1 MKFAIPLF
9 LALAL
14 LVPWSVPAA
23 HASEAATDCKTAIE
37 TLAAGIEVHPSEAVV
52 LFQDSLQT
60 NPDCRRQLFMAVI
73 ELTGAESDLLT
84 RLIFVART
92 EFPEADTLFAEAAMS
107 VAPERSVEI
116 REAFAAEPATMK
128 AALTNGAE
136 MDEADSTIAAASRK
150 MDAEIA
156 DAIARV
162 AAKTEGKPWPEQEL
176 ADEPVQFRKPD
187 VVRVSKKFRKADE
200 SSLANTVP
208 VDTHDEREIT
218 PGPVKL
224 DDTWKRANDL
234 RLDES
239 KFAPAD
245 RGTSTAPLQAGA
257 RHIAPAGAVGLPIR
271 PAMPKSSVHY
281 IAPSAE
287 NYRSTIDCESGEDLR
302 PPLVIRPVQTSPTHP
317 R

>member
-9 LALAL
+9 LALVL
-14 LVPWSVPAA
+14 LSPGSVPAT
-23 HASEAATDCKTAIE
+23 HASEAATDCEAAIE

-60 NPDCRRQLFMAVI
+60 NPDCRRQLFMAAV
-73 ELTGAESDLLT
+73 EFTGAEAELLT
-84 RLIFVART
+84 RLIFIART
-92 EFPEADTLFAEAAMS
+92 EFPEDDTLFAEAAMS
-107 VAPERSVEI
+107 VAPERSMEI
-116 REAFAAEPATMK
+116 REAFMAEPATMT
-128 AALTNGAE
+128 AALANGEE
-136 MDEADSTIAAASRK
+136 MAGADSAAAAASQK

-162 AAKTEGKPWPEQEL
+162 AAKTEGKPWPEQQL
-176 ADEPVQFRKPD
+176 AEEPVQFRKPD
-187 VVRVSKKFRKADE
+187 EVRVSKKFREADE

-224 DDTWKRANDL
+224 DDAWKRGNDL

-239 KFAPAD
+239 KFTPGD
-245 RGTSTAPLQAGA
+245 RSASTAPLQAGA
-257 RHIAPAGAVGLPIR
+257 RHIAPAGAVGLPTR
-271 PAMPKSSVHY
+271 PAMPKSSVYY

-287 NYRSTIDCESGEDLR
+287 NYRSTIDYESAEDLR
-302 PPLVIRPVQTSPTHP
+302 PPLVIRPVQTSPTLP

>member
-9 LALAL
+9 LALVL
-14 LVPWSVPAA
+14 LSLGFVPAT
-23 HASEAATDCKTAIE
+23 HASEAATDCDTAIE
-37 TLAAGIEVHPSEAVV
+37 TLAAGIEVHPTEAVV

-60 NPDCRRQLFMAVI
+60 NPACRRQLFTAAV
-73 ELTGAESDLLT
+73 EFTGAEADLLT

-92 EFPEADTLFAEAAMS
+92 EFPEDDTLFAEAAMS
-107 VAPERSVEI
+107 VAPERSMEI
-116 REAFAAEPATMK
+116 REAFMADPGTMT

-136 MDEADSTIAAASRK
+136 TAGADSAVAAASQK

-162 AAKTEGKPWPEQEL
+162 AAKTEGKPWPEQQL
-176 ADEPVQFRKPD
+176 ADEPLQFRKPD
-187 VVRVSKKFRKADE
+187 EVRVSKKFREADE

-239 KFAPAD
+239 KFTPGD
-245 RGTSTAPLQAGA
+245 RSASTGPRQAGA
-257 RHIAPAGAVGLPIR
+257 RHIAPAGPVGLPMR
-271 PAMPKSSVHY
+271 PTLPKSSVYY
-281 IAPSAE
+281 IAPAAE
-287 NYRSTIDCESGEDLR
+287 NYRSTIDYESGEDLR
-302 PPLVIRPVQTSPTHP
+302 PPLVIRPVQTSPTLP